1 MVAWIAWTAM
11 CATPSENFHRLAAS
25 LRRIVIAA
33 IQSLSELP
41 QKLRAAVR
49 GLSESQLDTPYRE
62 GGWTVRQTVHHVAD
76 SHMQATGRVRMA
88 LTEDWP
94 MVAPYEEALWAE
106 LPDART
112 LPVEISLQLLDCA
125 FRPAGS
131 ALLRSLEPADW
142 TTRGYTHPQNGQQ
155 SLEQIAA
162 LYAWHG
168 RHHTAQITALRERM
182 GW

>member
-1 MVAWIAWTAM
+1 MDSDVRYPIGRFS
-11 CATPSENFHRLAAS
+11 PPGS
-25 LRRIVIAA
+25 LSPQDRVAA

-41 QKLRAAVR
+41 LKLRAAVR
-49 GLSESQLDTPYRE
+49 ELSDSQIDTPYRE
-62 GGWTVRQTVHHVAD
+62 AGWTVRQTVHHIAD

-94 MVAPYEEALWAE
+94 MVAPYEEARWAE

-112 LPVEISLQLLDCA
+112 QPVETSLQLLDA
-125 FRPAGS
+125 IQTRWA

-142 TTRGYTHPQNGQQ
+142 TTRGYTHPQNGKQ
-155 SLEQIAA
+155 SLEQTVAM
-162 LYAWHG
+162 YAWHG
-168 RHHTAQITALRERM
+168 RHHTAQITALRDRL